1 MTHKNSVDGAG
12 MTGTWH
18 ILPVPTTEALAP
30 LITAAF
36 RHWHEDCFRDSQA
49 AHPSLAV
56 ELRDLRPVAGWW
68 LGHLLTPIALYRIC
82 IPTAVPTLPLPS
94 GWTPRERAIQPCL
107 ALGPLLALPIPGL
120 IGQGHL
126 HYLPELGHFL
136 LQPEVQGLRRYP
148 DADAVFSAW
157 DQVLSFRQQTRA
169 NLEKQQQ
176 CDRRAFL
183 QRLMPIPKDSSL

>member
-1 MTHKNSVDGAG
+1 MTYKNSVDEAG
-12 MTGTWH
+12 MSGTWQ
-18 ILPVPTTEALAP
+18 ILPALTAET
-30 LITAAF
+30 LALQITAAF
-36 RHWHEDCFRDSQA
+36 RHWHENCFRDSQA
-49 AHPSLAV
+49 AHPSLGV
-56 ELRDLRPVAGWW
+56 ELRDLRLVAGWW

-82 IPTAVPTLPLPS
+82 IPTAVPPLPLPS
-94 GWTPRERAIQPCL
+94 GWTPGERAVQPCL
-107 ALGPLLALPIPGL
+107 ALGPLLALPVPGL
-120 IGQGHL
+120 IGRGHL

-157 DQVLSFRQQTRA
+157 NQVLRFRQQTRA
-169 NLEKQQQ
+169 NLKKQQQ